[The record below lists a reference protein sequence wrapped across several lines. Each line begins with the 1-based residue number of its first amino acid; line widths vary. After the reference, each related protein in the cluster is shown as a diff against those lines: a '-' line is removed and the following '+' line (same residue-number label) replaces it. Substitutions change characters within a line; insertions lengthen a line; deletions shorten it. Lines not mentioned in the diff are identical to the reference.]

1 METRLLRIVVVVGLG
16 VILLGLTAGCEG
28 PRRGGVIIGS
38 PAPPPPPPP
47 EPGPPPWAPAHGY
60 RAKHGCYRYYYYP
73 SYYFYYDTGRGVYFY
88 LEGDGW
94 RFSASLP
101 SHIHLAYADYVT
113 LELGTDKPYRY
124 FSEHKRKYPP
134 GQAKKHRGKP
144 GKNKKK
150 W

>member
-1 METRLLRIVVVVGLG
+1 MGTR
-16 VILLGLTAGCEG
+16 ILKITMVMALCTLVLGLAPGCEG

-47 EPGPPPWAPAHGY
+47 EKGPPPWAPAHGY
-60 RAKHGCYRYYYYP
+60 RAKHLYHYYP
-73 SYYFYYDTGRGVYFY
+73 SHSVYYDTGRGVYFY

-94 RFSASLP
+94 RFSAALP
-101 SHIHLAYADYVT
+101 SHIHLGYADYVT
-113 LELGTDKPYRY
+113 LELETDRPYEY

-134 GQAKKHRGKP
+134 GQAKKYGGKS
-144 GKNKKK
+144 GKKNK